1 MVSLRENLWH
11 EPPSCNISRVFEKSI
26 LLDIAG
32 IAPNSLCIL
41 LTHREA
47 RNAKVLRDFL
57 DHEDT
62 EASVCEERDRERQV
76 NKYRRASRCGLDDR

>member
-1 MVSLRENLWH
+1 MQLSQALG
-11 EPPSCNISRVFEKSI
+11 KSI

-32 IAPNSLCIL
+32 VAPNSLRIL

-62 EASVCEERDRERQV
+62 EASVREERDCQRQV
-76 NKYRRASRCGLDDR
+76 NKYCRASRCGLDDRGSKRT